1 MSNTNSKLSELF
13 MDATKEVVEKGRIK
27 AQMNRLEKIMRNDLA
42 RLKDVYAGIGKLY
55 LSGAIA
61 RNKGK
66 VMYATKEAEHL
77 KARLERAAERYKMLE
92 EAHSV
97 DDCTSALKTELTAK
111 LKNAKD
117 STVAAAKKATQRA
130 QDAVSSKSSKPTVRV
145 KSGSF
150 TSADAIARRS
160 AAVAAAK
167 KQKNSTANFL
177 SLLEDLGIKDT
188 DIDAT
193 NKIEL
198 TPAECA
204 EISAILDSLD
214 AELAEEKA
222 DAVVTVETPEETS
235 DGETAENFDF

>member
-13 MDATKEVVEKGRIK
+13 MDATKEVVEKGRIT
-27 AQMNRLEKIMRNDLA
+27 AQMYRLKKIMRNDLA
-42 RLKDVYAGIGKLY
+42 RLKDVYAEIGKLY
-55 LSGAIA
+55 LSGSIA
-61 RNKGK
+61 KNKGK

-77 KARLERAAERYKMLE
+77 KKRLERAAERYKMLE

-97 DDCTSALKTELTAK
+97 DDCTSALKTEISEK
-111 LKNAKD
+111 LKSAKN

-130 QDAVSSKSSKPTVRV
+130 QDAVKGKASKPTVRV
-145 KSGSF
+145 KNGTY
-150 TSADAIARRS
+150 TSADAIAKRS

-167 KQKNSTANFL
+167 KQKIASTATFL
-177 SLLEDLGIKDT
+177 TLLEDLGIEDT

-193 NKIEL
+193 NDIAL
-198 TPAECA
+198 TPDECA

-222 DAVVTVETPEETS
+222 ETVAEDTTVETT